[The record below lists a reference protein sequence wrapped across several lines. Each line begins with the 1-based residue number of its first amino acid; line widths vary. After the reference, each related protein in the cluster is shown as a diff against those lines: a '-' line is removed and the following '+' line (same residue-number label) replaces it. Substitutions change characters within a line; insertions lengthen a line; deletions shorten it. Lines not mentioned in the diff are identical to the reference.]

1 MRRVWIAPLLA
12 AVAVLPFLGCGSK
25 ATSTAWAGHTVGPKV
40 AVSFAPL
47 YCFAVNVVGD
57 KGTVKSVLSTR
68 GPHDAEIGTDE
79 RTMLESADLIFLNGQ
94 GLDDKIADALKAG
107 GRGLGAVVNLTKP
120 PRFKEAWLRHGDDD
134 DEPMPKDGKKPA
146 QPGHEGHNH
155 GDHDPHVWLSPTL
168 AVELVKTMQAE
179 LRLKHPEF
187 AADYDRNAAAYIAK
201 LEQLKKDGK
210 AALKGKTEKKFA
222 TMHES
227 LGYFADEFDL
237 EIAGFLHKSPG
248 VEPKADELKALVDKC
263 VAKKARVVAVEP
275 QYSAAGAKTLVE
287 TMGRAGI
294 ADAALV
300 EIDPIETATVAEL
313 TADLYEAK
321 MRANFDALKKVLK

>member
-1 MRRVWIAPLLA
+1 MRRIWIAPLLA
-12 AVAVLPFLGCGSK
+12 AAAVLPFLGCGSK

-47 YCFAVNVVGD
+47 YCLAVNVVGD

-79 RTMLESADLIFLNGQ
+79 RTMLETADLIFLNGL

-107 GRGLGAVVNLTKP
+107 GRGTGTVVNLTKP
-120 PRFKEAWLRHGDDD
+120 PRFKESWLRHGDED

-187 AADYDRNAAAYIAK
+187 AADYDKNAAAYIVK

-210 AALKGKTEKKFA
+210 AAMKGKTERKFA

-248 VEPKADELKALVDKC
+248 VEPKADDLKKLVDKC
-263 VAKKARVVAVEP
+263 KAKGARVVAVEP

-287 TMGRAGI
+287 AMTRAGI
-294 ADAALV
+294 ADAAIV
-300 EIDPIETATVAEL
+300 ELDPIETATAAEL

-321 MRANFDALKKVLK
+321 MRANFEALKKVLK